1 MAKHLLHCGR
11 NFVIV
16 IEVVEIFYKERG
28 IAMAGIDGL
37 TGLNGLEGTL
47 YYQWLINNNSTSTML
62 NAISGTD
69 SVGGI
74 GGLGSLGGTGSVG
87 DLGGSFFNILQ
98 SYMTGVNAQDSINTA
113 SVADKLSGLLEEA
126 AQTEEKDSLAY
137 KTVQELYQYFSDQV
151 LARASS
157 LLGGGSS
164 SKTADSSG
172 TSASASGVNLDA
184 VNEKIQS
191 GHEVDFSEIDAAVEG
206 AFAESMPMY

>member
-1 MAKHLLHCGR
+1 
-11 NFVIV
+11 
-16 IEVVEIFYKERG
+16 
-28 IAMAGIDGL
+28 MAGIDGL